1 MLWKSTNKMD
11 TNLIQYI
18 FGKVSLLEV
27 NRGVPKRLRDRSAK
41 PSFTGSTPVS
51 ASRSSTRIWVHSSA
65 DRAPVSGTGDHGFES
80 HWTHLKCSCSSVVRA
95 LVLHTRSRWFESIH
109 EHVSL
114 KSSEDFQLSSD
125 YQVISRIHTTITIH

>member
-1 MLWKSTNKMD
+1 MD

-51 ASRSSTRIWVHSSA
+51 ASYPGFIAQRIEHPSPEREIMGSSPIGPT
-65 DRAPVSGTGDHGFES
+65 
-80 HWTHLKCSCSSVVRA
+80 
-95 LVLHTRSRWFESIH
+95 
-109 EHVSL
+109 
-114 KSSEDFQLSSD
+114 
-125 YQVISRIHTTITIH
+125 